1 MLNCW
6 TTKEVP
12 VLSSNWSLDSSTLGC
27 IQNCLNDY
35 LQRALAPGVSLV
47 VYHKALL
54 STLA

>member
-6 TTKEVP
+6 TTKEFP
-12 VLSSNWSLDSSTLGC
+12 MSSSNWRLDSSTVGC
-27 IQNCLNDY
+27 IQNFLNDY

-47 VYHKALL
+47 VCHKTLL

>member
-12 VLSSNWSLDSSTLGC
+12 MLSSNWRLDSGTVGC

-47 VYHKALL
+47 VCHKALL